1 VLIYNADMTW
11 DDVLDRLKA
20 ANLDPIEEIYMEH
33 YGKVLASQRPEFRGR
48 NFRCTYG
55 VIRCGKLRLEA
66 FLFPSEIHLH
76 EFLEVIG
83 DDPWYISTSNAV
95 LHFPETDP
103 ADVDNILGA
112 IANAPR

>member
-1 VLIYNADMTW
+1 MTW
-11 DDVLDRLKA
+11 DDVIDRLKIA
-20 ANLDPIEEIYMEH
+20 KLDPVEEIYMEH
-33 YGKVLASQRPEFRGR
+33 YGKVLASERPEFRGR

-66 FLFPSEIHLH
+66 FLFPSEIHLQ

-83 DDPWYISTSNAV
+83 DDPWYVSTGNAV

-103 ADVDNILGA
+103 DVVDNIIGA